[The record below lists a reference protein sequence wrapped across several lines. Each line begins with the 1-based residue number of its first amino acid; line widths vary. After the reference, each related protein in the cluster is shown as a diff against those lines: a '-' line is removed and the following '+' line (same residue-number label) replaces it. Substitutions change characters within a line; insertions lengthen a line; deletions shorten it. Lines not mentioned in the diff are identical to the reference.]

1 MTDVHKS
8 IIDANEFSWHLVKK
22 NQIENPR
29 TQYLPNCWAIVLASL
44 FSDHFCLT
52 NNLKRCNLFSSL
64 WVTSM
69 MTGLYSE
76 GENEKSW
83 YNHKIRDNRSQY
95 DLRLE
100 LCYPSYSNVYI
111 DHNTSYKVFLLD
123 YLSKTKVPNIISEF
137 SYNESWLIGARTEAK
152 YLGKSDCIFNTC
164 CNSNVK
170 IDTFNKVTCDKPS
183 SYILPNIK
191 FNFPKFN
198 VIRTGIR
205 RDNIIKKDIHIFN
218 TCIKNLLVCLS
229 KGPISMGIYYSP
241 EYKTYIETYSSYTDI
256 TKIPIFEQESI
267 YTKNGKDAH
276 SICILGWGKEDDT
289 PFWYIRDS
297 NSKIYLKIIMH
308 TKDNYNN
315 NIIEALSSY
324 IYLDNSE
331 FKNDELTTVLI
342 DNKLVEYT
350 DEYENEIIRSIMEIY
365 NGR

>member
-1 MTDVHKS
+1 MTDVHK
-8 IIDANEFSWHLVKK
+8 IIDALEFSWHLVKK

-29 TQYLPNCWAIVLASL
+29 PQYMPNCWAIVLASL
-44 FSDHFCLT
+44 FSDHFCLS

-69 MTGLYSE
+69 MRGGLYSE
-76 GENEKSW
+76 GENERSW
-83 YNHKIRDNRSQY
+83 YDDKIRNDISEY

-100 LCYPSYSNVYI
+100 LCYPSYSNLY
-111 DHNTSYKVFLLD
+111 DKNNTSYKVFVDD
-123 YLSKTKVPNIISEF
+123 YLSKNTESEF
-137 SYNESWLIGARTEAK
+137 TTSWFTGAHTEAN
-152 YLGKSDCIFNTC
+152 YLGEPDCIFNTC
-164 CNSNVK
+164 CSSNVK
-170 IDTFNKVTCDKPS
+170 FDTFNNVTCDTTLDEIPSIKPS
-183 SYILPNIK
+183 IK
-191 FNFPKFN
+191 FNFPKFKY
-198 VIRTGIR
+198 VRTGIR
-205 RDNIIKKDIHIFN
+205 RNTILYKDIDIFN
-218 TCIKNLLVCLS
+218 MCIKNLLICLS

-324 IYLDNSE
+324 IYLDNSDFE
-331 FKNDELTTVLI
+331 NYKLTEYLTENYLS
-342 DNKLVEYT
+342 EYT
-350 DEYENEIIRSIMEIY
+350 DDETFRNIIWK
-365 NGR
+365 